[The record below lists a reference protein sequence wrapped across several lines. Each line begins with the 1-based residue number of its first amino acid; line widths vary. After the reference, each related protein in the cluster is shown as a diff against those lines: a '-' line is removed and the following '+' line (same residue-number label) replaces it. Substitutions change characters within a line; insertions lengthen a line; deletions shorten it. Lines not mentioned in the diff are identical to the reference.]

1 MNNLTLNFNPQT
13 SQANS
18 PSLYSARDFK
28 FTQPEFAP
36 PPMRAQAQPEQDE
49 FTTAT
54 TAVGA
59 AGLLRL
65 AQWGLE
71 KVSGLC
77 ATALMAGKEFAP
89 EADVKKVADAMKK
102 NKGLSAEIHYLD
114 GSNVGGLKQ
123 KFPQLANS
131 LDVVARGGNAF
142 YTDQG
147 NFACAPKSKPSL
159 ILHELGHATN
169 FEKSTIM
176 KGMQKLRV
184 VGAFAPMAIAYL
196 NRASGPDTDGKK
208 NFWERNAG
216 TIGFC
221 AFLPTIIEEAAAS
234 IRGIKAAKET
244 LGSKA
249 NLKVL
254 KKNYLLAWATY
265 VLAGIG
271 TGIATKL
278 AVTKE

>member
-1 MNNLTLNFNPQT
+1 MNNLTLNSNAFNRDYRFKPTQ
-13 SQANS
+13 SAPLQA
-18 PSLYSARDFK
+18 RV
-28 FTQPEFAP
+28 
-36 PPMRAQAQPEQDE
+36 QAQPSQDE
-49 FTTAT
+49 FSTAT

-77 ATALMAGKEFAP
+77 ATALMAGKEFAS
-89 EADVKKVADAMKK
+89 ADDVKKVADAMKK
-102 NKGLSAEIHYLD
+102 DKGLSAEIHYFD
-114 GSNVGGLKQ
+114 RNNVNAFKQ
-123 KFPQLANS
+123 RFPQLANS

-142 YTDQG
+142 YTDKG

-169 FEKSTIM
+169 FEKSFVM
-176 KGMQKLRV
+176 KGLQKMRV

-196 NRASGPDTDGKK
+196 NRASGERSDGKK

-216 TIGFC
+216 TIGFS

-234 IRGIKAAKET
+234 IRGINAAKKT
-244 LGSKA
+244 LGAGA

-265 VLAGIG
+265 VLAGVG
-271 TGIATKL
+271 TGIAAKL
-278 AVTKE
+278 AITKD

>member
-1 MNNLTLNFNPQT
+1 MNNLTLNSNAFNRDYRFIPAQNLSAPQ
-13 SQANS
+13 
-18 PSLYSARDFK
+18 PV
-28 FTQPEFAP
+28 
-36 PPMRAQAQPEQDE
+36 MRAQAPQDE
-49 FTTAT
+49 FSTAT

-77 ATALMAGKEFAP
+77 ATALMSGKEFASA
-89 EADVKKVADAMKK
+89 EDVKKVATAMKNK
-102 NKGLSAEIHYLD
+102 KGLSAEIHYLD
-114 GSNVGGLKQ
+114 SANVGTLKQ
-123 KFPQLANS
+123 QFPGLANS

-142 YTDQG
+142 YTDKG

-169 FEKSTIM
+169 FEKSAIM
-176 KGMQKLRV
+176 KGLQKLRV
-184 VGAFAPMAIAYL
+184 AGAFAPMMIAYL
-196 NRASGPDTDGKK
+196 NRASGERSDGKK

-216 TIGFC
+216 KIGFC

-234 IRGIKAAKET
+234 IRGINAAKKT
-244 LGSKA
+244 LGAGA

-265 VLAGIG
+265 VLAGVG
-271 TGIATKL
+271 TGIAAKL
-278 AVTKE
+278 AITKE

>member
-1 MNNLTLNFNPQT
+1 MNNLTINAFNRDYRFQPTQIAPQPVIRVQ
-13 SQANS
+13 S
-18 PSLYSARDFK
+18 
-28 FTQPEFAP
+28 P
-36 PPMRAQAQPEQDE
+36 PPQDE
-49 FTTAT
+49 FATAT

-65 AQWGLE
+65 AQYGLE
-71 KVSGLC
+71 KLSGVC
-77 ATALMAGKEFAP
+77 ASALMAGKEFASR
-89 EADVKKVADAMKK
+89 ADVEKVANAMKNK
-102 NKGLSAEIHYLD
+102 KGLSAEIHYLD
-114 GSNVGGLKQ
+114 SSNVGALKHQ
-123 KFPQLANS
+123 FPSLANS

-142 YTDQG
+142 YTDKG

-169 FEKSTIM
+169 FEKSTVM
-176 KGMQKLRV
+176 KGLQKLRV
-184 VGAFAPMAIAYL
+184 VGMFAPMAIAYL
-196 NRASGPDTDGKK
+196 NRASGERSDGKK

-244 LGSKA
+244 LGAKA
-249 NLKVL
+249 NLKAL

-271 TGIATKL
+271 TGIAAKL
-278 AVTKE
+278 AITKE

>member
-1 MNNLTLNFNPQT
+1 MNNLTLNSNAFKRDYRFKPAQ
-13 SQANS
+13 SAPLQA
-18 PSLYSARDFK
+18 RV
-28 FTQPEFAP
+28 QAP
-36 PPMRAQAQPEQDE
+36 PPQDE
-49 FTTAT
+49 FSTAT

-65 AQWGLE
+65 AQWGRV

-77 ATALMAGKEFAP
+77 ATALMAGKEFASA
-89 EADVKKVADAMKK
+89 ADVEKVADAMKQE
-102 NKGLSAEIHYLD
+102 KGLSAEIHYFD
-114 GSNVGGLKQ
+114 KTNVGAFKQ
-123 KFPQLANS
+123 RFPQLANS

-142 YTDQG
+142 YTDKG

-169 FEKSTIM
+169 FEKSFVM
-176 KGMQKLRV
+176 KGLQKMRV

-196 NRASGPDTDGKK
+196 NRASGERSDGKK

-234 IRGIKAAKET
+234 IRGINAAKKT
-244 LGSKA
+244 LGAGA

-265 VLAGIG
+265 VLAGVG
-271 TGIATKL
+271 TGIAAKL
-278 AVTKE
+278 AITKD